1 MTSLFIINFTYV
13 IIELLGRNLIF
24 YGGEEAMRFVIVT
37 GLSGAGK
44 TETIRNLEDLGF
56 FCVDN
61 LPPTLIPKFAE
72 ACYQTDG
79 RIDKIALVID
89 IRGGKFFD
97 DLFETLNYLKKKK
110 YSYEILFLDASD
122 EVLIKRF
129 KESRRKHPLAP
140 DGRILNGVN
149 LERNKLSEVRDRAD
163 NIIDTSNM
171 APRELRA
178 TITKIF
184 EEKGQIETE
193 LIITVVSFGFKYGIP
208 VDSDLVFDVRFLP
221 NPFYIPELKQFSG
234 LDKPVSDYVMNYDV
248 SKSFIKKL
256 SDMLEFLI
264 PNYIK
269 EGKRQLIVS
278 IGCTGGRH
286 RSVTISKFVYESLMN
301 QGHNVNIDHRDIEED
316 INRSAKKL

>member
-1 MTSLFIINFTYV
+1 
-13 IIELLGRNLIF
+13 
-24 YGGEEAMRFVIVT
+24 MRFVIVT

-44 TETIRNLEDLGF
+44 TQAIRSLEDLGY

-72 ACYQTDG
+72 ACYQTGG

-89 IRGGKFFD
+89 IRGGEFFD
-97 DLFETLNYLKKKK
+97 DLFESLKYLKDQK
-110 YSYEILFLDASD
+110 YKYEILYLDASD

-140 DGRILNGVN
+140 DGRIVYGIV
-149 LERNKLSEVRDRAD
+149 LERNKLREVKDRAD
-163 NIIDTSNM
+163 NIINTSSTST
-171 APRELRA
+171 RELREA
-178 TITKIF
+178 ITKIYA
-184 EEKGQIETE
+184 EDGQIETE
-193 LIITVVSFGFKYGIP
+193 LMITVVSFGFKYGIP

-221 NPFYIPELKQFSG
+221 NPYYIAEL
-234 LDKPVSDYVMNYDV
+234 
-248 SKSFIKKL
+248 KKL
-256 SDMLEFLI
+256 SGNDKEVKEYVLGFEETRTFINILQDMLIFLL

-286 RSVTISKFVYESLMN
+286 RSVAIANEIYKQLKN
-301 QGHNVNIDHRDIEED
+301 QGRKVNIDHRDVKED
-316 INRSAKKL
+316 PNRGEIKL